1 MQRQAAMLSYVDCFA
16 LLGVCIL
23 VMIPAVFL
31 MKNAKPS
38 GGIAVH

>member
-1 MQRQAAMLSYVDCFA
+1 MQRQAAMLAYVDCFT

-31 MKNAKPS
+31 MKNAKAH
-38 GGIAVH
+38 GGMAVH